1 MTVDLRL
8 IKSLLTPFA
17 KSVLLQLRLS
27 AEILAAD
34 AAIQK
39 KMYGSGTTTL
49 IIWNGEMEDIMEI
62 VKSPEESRWLIKVIS
77 ETIKNEAK

>member
-17 KSVLLQLRLS
+17 KSVLLPLRLS

-34 AAIQK
+34 AGIQK
-39 KMYGSGTTTL
+39 KMYGSGTTAL

-62 VKSPEESRWLIKVIS
+62 VKSLEESRLLIKVIS
-77 ETIKNEAK
+77 KTIKNEAK

>member
-17 KSVLLQLRLS
+17 KSVLLPLRLS

-39 KMYGSGTTTL
+39 KMYGSGTTAL
-49 IIWNGEMEDIMEI
+49 II
-62 VKSPEESRWLIKVIS
+62 
-77 ETIKNEAK
+77 

>member
-8 IKSLLTPFA
+8 IKRLLTPFA
-17 KSVLLQLRLS
+17 KSVLLPLRLS

-34 AAIQK
+34 AGIQK
-39 KMYGSGTTTL
+39 KMYGSGTTAL

-62 VKSPEESRWLIKVIS
+62 VKSLEESRLLIKVIS
-77 ETIKNEAK
+77 KTIKNEAK

>member
-8 IKSLLTPFA
+8 IKSLLTSFA
-17 KSVLLQLRLS
+17 KSVLLPLWLS

-39 KMYGSGTTTL
+39 KMYGSGTTAL

-62 VKSPEESRWLIKVIS
+62 VKSLEESRLLIKVIS
-77 ETIKNEAK
+77 KTIKNEAK